1 MSVAIDGISRLNA
14 NDFREI
20 TIKQI
25 DNDDYKVD
33 VIGDNVGKVSSN
45 FSKNL
50 REMSNDEKI
59 IAIIERYLDIFKING
74 ITKPIE
80 LSHRDGLW
88 VVIYGNDCDSVLRL
102 QLYDKYFNDIFNKIK
117 NRYLNDRYNFFWHT
131 DNNSFRLSTSMDWS
145 RYGIH
150 SIECDECDREI
161 ECDYVN
167 YYCSEYNYIDL
178 KLGED
183 GNVVSFD
190 KEFIKEFL
198 YYKFDLYNE
207 EIKVIDIKYEWDNS
221 FNPRIREHLIKCGDF
236 ELICP
241 HNEQLMFI
249 FGIVNDY
256 NNDLFKINNNIM
268 KKQLKMEGF

>member
-25 DNDDYKVD
+25 DNNDYKVD

-102 QLYDKYFNDIFNKIK
+102 QLFDKYFSDIFNKIK
-117 NRYLNDRYNFFWHT
+117 NRYLNDRHNFFWYT
-131 DNNSFRLSTSMDWS
+131 DNNSFRLSTSMD
-145 RYGIH
+145 
-150 SIECDECDREI
+150 
-161 ECDYVN
+161 
-167 YYCSEYNYIDL
+167 
-178 KLGED
+178 
-183 GNVVSFD
+183 
-190 KEFIKEFL
+190 
-198 YYKFDLYNE
+198 
-207 EIKVIDIKYEWDNS
+207 
-221 FNPRIREHLIKCGDF
+221 
-236 ELICP
+236 
-241 HNEQLMFI
+241 
-249 FGIVNDY
+249 
-256 NNDLFKINNNIM
+256 
-268 KKQLKMEGF
+268 